1 MMKTAYWQKWNA
13 LYKEELL
20 TNIMPFWMKYGW
32 DRKNGGVYT
41 CVDRDGTLMD
51 VNVTLTENN
60 TNN

>member
-32 DRKNGGVYT
+32 DRKNGGVH
-41 CVDRDGTLMD
+41 CH
-51 VNVTLTENN
+51 
-60 TNN
+60 